1 MFSAGLPSNVR
12 SRSKIAPVSCAKARL
27 TRRALSSRRLPHIRQ
42 RAEFSLPCLGVYHW
56 LRTQA
61 PLTPA
66 RQDRSSYATFASAHL
81 RHGALAS
88 LGNIDRSPARCIH
101 RPQRDTLSAG
111 YRLLV
116 SRASTGASRELSSRR
131 SPAHPSS
138 DRLRGSLRSGD
149 TTPHTCAISPT
160 FRYGAFRF
168 VAFALAAFLSA
179 RLTAYGNNAQTC
191 ILQQFRGVCPRLLCR
206 RHGNVVWFTDGRT
219 RMTGE
224 RTPSGYIDSYD
235 NDKRYQKTNHSR
247 PQVLRPRHPPC
258 NPFNRT
264 KHRNE
269 EK

>member
-1 MFSAGLPSNVR
+1 MAMFSAGLPSNVR

-88 LGNIDRSPARCIH
+88 LGNIDRSPVRCIH

-116 SRASTGASRELSSRR
+116 SRASAGASRELSSRR
-131 SPAHPSS
+131 SPA
-138 DRLRGSLRSGD
+138 LA
-149 TTPHTCAISPT
+149 PHTCAVSPT
-160 FRYGAFRF
+160 FRYGAFLF
-168 VAFALAAFLSA
+168 VASALADLSSA
-179 RLTAYGNNAQTC
+179 RLTACVLDRASIRHLPNTKQT
-191 ILQQFRGVCPRLLCR
+191 L
-206 RHGNVVWFTDGRT
+206 
-219 RMTGE
+219 
-224 RTPSGYIDSYD
+224 IDSNCLTLSD
-235 NDKRYQKTNHSR
+235 PNR
-247 PQVLRPRHPPC
+247 PYRH
-258 NPFNRT
+258 
-264 KHRNE
+264 
-269 EK
+269 